1 MTIAFS
7 TTSNRWVSR
16 YSFEPAAYFHVDQQ
30 LVSVPSSIT
39 PNVTNASKAWRHDVD
54 NANRN
59 KFYGTSYNTEF
70 EVVSNNNP
78 SATKNFEAVSLE
90 TPVDASWRMDFET
103 IDEGAATSVF
113 TKKENDFYA
122 EVPRT
127 SDLRNSRLIH
137 IGSINAEDFTV
148 DAIQSGEGLKL
159 RTVSSQ
165 IVNGPLVFTQ
175 ADKDLAVLR
184 RNPAGITSQGGYQA
198 FLDSNSPQSGI
209 YCTSYDGRLQVESFI
224 PGPTPPPINLN
235 DQEEVQLYAID
246 LSSGRP
252 LRGDYLKIK
261 VTASPV
267 DFELFAINVDHHNT
281 NLDHSLGQNN

>member
-30 LVSVPSSIT
+30 LVSVPSSTT
-39 PNVTNASKAWRHDVD
+39 PNVTGTSKAWRHDVD
-54 NANRN
+54 NAHRNR
-59 KFYGTSYNTEF
+59 FYGNSYNTEF

-103 IDEGAATSVF
+103 IDEEATTTDF
-113 TKKENDFYA
+113 EKKENDFYA

-148 DAIQSGEGLKL
+148 EAIQSGEGLKMK
-159 RTVSSQ
+159 TVSSQ
-165 IVNGPLVFTQ
+165 IVNGPLVFTR

-184 RNPAGITSQGGYQA
+184 VNPTGSTSQGGYQA
-198 FLDSNSPQSGI
+198 FLDGNSPESGI
-209 YCTSYDGRLQVESFI
+209 YCTSYDGRLQVENFT
-224 PGPTPPPINLN
+224 PGLTPPQIELN
-235 DQEEVQLYAID
+235 GQEVVQLYAID

-261 VTASPV
+261 VTAEPK

>member
-7 TTSNRWVSR
+7 TTSNRWTSR
-16 YSFEPAAYFHVDQQ
+16 YSFEPNAYFHVDQQ
-30 LVSVPSSIT
+30 LVSLPTSDLGHD
-39 PNVTNASKAWRHDVD
+39 KRAWRHDVD

-59 KFYGTSYNTEF
+59 KFYGISYNTEF

-148 DAIQSGEGLKL
+148 EAIQSGEGLKL

-175 ADKDLAVLR
+175 KENDLAVLR
-184 RNPAGITSQGGYQA
+184 RTPTGNTSQGGYQA
-198 FLDSNSPQSGI
+198 FLDSNSPKSGI
-209 YCTSYDGRLQVESFI
+209 HCTSYDGRLQVENFI
-224 PGPTPPPINLN
+224 PGRTPPPINLYG
-235 DQEEVQLYAID
+235 QEVVQLYAID

-261 VTASPV
+261 VTAEPK

>member
-1 MTIAFS
+1 MW
-7 TTSNRWVSR
+7 TSSLPTSDLGHEKR
-16 YSFEPAAYFHVDQQ
+16 
-30 LVSVPSSIT
+30 
-39 PNVTNASKAWRHDVD
+39 AWRHDVD
-54 NANRN
+54 NTSRN
-59 KFYGTSYNTEF
+59 KFYGISYNTEF

-127 SDLRNSRLIH
+127 SDLRNSRLVH
-137 IGSINAEDFTV
+137 VGSINAEDFTV
-148 DAIQSGEGLKL
+148 DAIQSGEGLKMK
-159 RTVSSQ
+159 TVSSQ

-184 RNPAGITSQGGYQA
+184 KNPFYNTSQGGYQS
-198 FLDSNSPQSGI
+198 FLDGNVAGNAI
-209 YCTSYDGRLQVESFI
+209 FCMNYDGRLQVQKFT
-224 PGPTPPPINLN
+224 PGQTPPAIELN
-235 DQEEVQLYAID
+235 GQREVHLYAID

-261 VTASPV
+261 VTANPV

>member
-7 TTSNRWVSR
+7 TTSNRWTSR
-16 YSFEPAAYFHVDQQ
+16 YSFEPNAYFHVDQQ
-30 LVSVPSSIT
+30 LVSLPTSDLGHD
-39 PNVTNASKAWRHDVD
+39 KRAWRHDVD
-54 NANRN
+54 NTNRN

-122 EVPRT
+122 EVPKT
-127 SDLRNSRLIH
+127 SDLRNSRLVH
-137 IGSINAEDFTV
+137 IGSISAEDFTV
-148 DAIQSGEGLKL
+148 EAIQRGEGMNLK
-159 RTVSSQ
+159 TVSSQ
-165 IVNGPLVFTQ
+165 IVNGPLVFTK
-175 ADKDLAVLR
+175 ADKELAVLR
-184 RNPAGITSQGGYQA
+184 KNPQYGTSQGGYQS
-198 FLDSNSPQSGI
+198 FLDGNVAGFAI
-209 YCTSYDGRLQVESFI
+209 FCMNYDGRLQVQKFTSEE
-224 PGPTPPPINLN
+224 TPPAIELN
-235 DQEEVQLYAID
+235 GQREVQLYAID

-261 VTASPV
+261 VTANPV